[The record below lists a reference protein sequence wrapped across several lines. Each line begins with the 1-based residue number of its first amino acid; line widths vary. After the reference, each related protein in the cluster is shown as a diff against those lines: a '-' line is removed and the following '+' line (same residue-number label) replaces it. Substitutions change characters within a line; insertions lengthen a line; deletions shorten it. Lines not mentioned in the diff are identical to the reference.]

1 MQRLLQNWDQIS
13 QEKAKFVLNCIIQ
26 MFLLSIRTMRH
37 YRCSNISVDGSA
49 HIRKSCRSVLTL
61 VIIII
66 FNVENESQIT
76 VLVELGLIH
85 GHVGIIQVLTMNDW
99 ANRNLVHI
107 ILFLIIKEILNNL
120 RILLKMIRL
129 LHQLIPIGLTVS
141 SKKILSASVIW
152 ISLNDL
158 SEHDISEL
166 EVVRDEIFHLHL
178 SKVQK
183 IAS

>member
-1 MQRLLQNWDQIS
+1 
-13 QEKAKFVLNCIIQ
+13 
-26 MFLLSIRTMRH
+26 
-37 YRCSNISVDGSA
+37 
-49 HIRKSCRSVLTL
+49 
-61 VIIII
+61 
-66 FNVENESQIT
+66 
-76 VLVELGLIH
+76 
-85 GHVGIIQVLTMNDW
+85 MNDW

-183 IAS
+183 IASWCTDNFILNHLEVVIFQYSTHLVIRG